1 MISIIW
7 QKQELNRAGRNDF
20 SAAHF
25 QLFRL
30 ILNSMKTDN
39 EQDLSITSTRPVLL
53 FDLDG
58 TLVDSVY
65 QHVLAWREAF
75 EALGVHISN
84 WRIHRRIGMSDAL
97 IARELCREAGQS
109 FNADMTEKLRKLH
122 TRFYL
127 ELARE
132 LRLLPG
138 SRELL
143 LLLKQNSVSYAIATS
158 SSLERAAST
167 LKMLEVGPDI
177 PVITLEQ
184 VSFGK
189 PDPDLFFAAMRR
201 LQAAPGRC
209 IVIGDSTWDILAA
222 RRAGALAVG
231 LLSGGYPEEELFR
244 AGAFRVYPDPED
256 LSEHLDELGV
266 HVSPG

>member
-1 MISIIW
+1 M
-7 QKQELNRAGRNDF
+7 
-20 SAAHF
+20 
-25 QLFRL
+25 
-30 ILNSMKTDN
+30 NSDKD
-39 EQDLSITSTRPVLL
+39 QDLSNTANRPVLL

-65 QHVLAWREAF
+65 QHVLAWRDAF

-97 IARELCREAGQS
+97 ISKQLSREAGRPFSAEQ
-109 FNADMTEKLRKLH
+109 TEKARKLH

-127 ELARE
+127 ERTGE

-143 LLLKQNSVSYAIATS
+143 SLLAQNSVSYAVATS
-158 SSLERAAST
+158 SSLERAGSS
-167 LKMLEVGPDI
+167 LKMLGVGPEV
-177 PVITLEQ
+177 PVITIEQ

-189 PDPDLFFAAMRR
+189 PDPGLFLAAMKR
-201 LQAAPGRC
+201 LQVAPNHC

-222 RRAGALAVG
+222 RRAGALGVG
-231 LLSGGYPEEELFR
+231 VLTGGYPKEELFR
-244 AGAFRVYPDPED
+244 AGAYRVYSDPED
-256 LSEHLDELGV
+256 LSENLDELGV
-266 HVSPG
+266 HI

>member
-1 MISIIW
+1 MKSDNDPDSST
-7 QKQELNRAGRNDF
+7 EL
-20 SAAHF
+20 
-25 QLFRL
+25 
-30 ILNSMKTDN
+30 
-39 EQDLSITSTRPVLL
+39 TRPVLL

-75 EALGVHISN
+75 ETLGIPISN

-97 IARELCREAGQS
+97 ISRRLCREAGQP
-109 FNADMTEKLRKLH
+109 FNADTTGKLKQLH
-122 TRFYL
+122 TKFYL
-127 ELARE
+127 ELAKE

-138 SRELL
+138 ARELL
-143 LLLKQNSVSYAIATS
+143 LLLKQNRVSYAIATS
-158 SSLERAAST
+158 SSLERAGSS

-189 PDPDLFFAAMRR
+189 PDPDLFLAAMKR
-201 LQAAPGRC
+201 LRAAPGRC

-222 RRAGALAVG
+222 RRAGALGVG
-231 LLSGGYPEEELFR
+231 LLSGGYSKEELFR
-244 AGAFRVYPDPED
+244 AGAFRVYQDPAD
-256 LSEHLDELGV
+256 LSENLDELGV
-266 HVSPG
+266 HTGQG